1 MKLPQRL
8 HRQFLFRILFLAL
21 IAVFSTLPVFGGNTT
36 QQLTCA
42 PCSLP
47 FGAVAVGQTQTQV
60 VVLANTGQTS
70 VTVSAINL
78 RGADFGLPNLT
89 LPLTVGAGQS
99 VALQVSFSP
108 TASGLT
114 QGGATITSD
123 ASNSDLELRIR
134 GTGAKGDGVVA
145 NPSSVSFGSV
155 LVGQSSTL
163 PVVLTNTR
171 SAQVTL
177 SALKTTGNGFAVSGP
192 TLPLI
197 LNGGQSVTF
206 NLTFTPQSA
215 VTTSGSVLVSGATLN
230 IPLSGIGTQTTSGQL
245 SISPS
250 LVSFGDVAVG
260 TTVTQPITM
269 SATGS
274 SVTVSSDASSDS
286 QFVLNGASLPFT
298 ISAGQSVAF
307 NLAFTPKNSGTTSGS
322 LTFISNASD
331 SKLVES
337 LTGNGTIQQHSVTLS
352 WNQGTDV
359 AGYNVYRS
367 TSANGTY
374 AKINSTLDL
383 NTTYTDGTVASGATY
398 FYEATALNSSGQ
410 ESVPSTPPVVATIP

>member
-1 MKLPQRL
+1 
-8 HRQFLFRILFLAL
+8 
-21 IAVFSTLPVFGGNTT
+21 
-36 QQLTCA
+36 
-42 PCSLP
+42 
-47 FGAVAVGQTQTQV
+47 V

-70 VTVSAINL
+70 VKVSAISL
-78 RGADFGLPNLT
+78 RGTDFGLPNLT
-89 LPLTVGAGQS
+89 LPFTVGAGQS

-134 GTGAKGDGVVA
+134 GTGSKGYGVA
-145 NPSSVSFGSV
+145 ASPSSVSFGQV
-155 LVGQSSTL
+155 LLGKSSTI

-171 SAQVTL
+171 SGTVNISGLA
-177 SALKTTGNGFAVSGP
+177 TTGTGFSVSGATAP
-192 TLPLI
+192 FSLDA
-197 LNGGQSVTF
+197 GQSVTL

-215 VTTSGSVLVSGATLN
+215 GTSSGSLFVSGPTLN
-230 IPLSGIGTQTTSGQL
+230 VPLSATGTQTTSGL
-245 SISPS
+245 LTITPS

-260 TTVTQPITM
+260 ATATQSITM
-269 SATGS
+269 SAAGS
-274 SVTVSSDASSDS
+274 DVTVSSDASSDS

-298 ISAGQSVAF
+298 ISAGQSAAF
-307 NLAFTPKNSGTTSGS
+307 NVAFTPKNSGTTSGS

-331 SKLVES
+331 SKVVES

-374 AKINSTLDL
+374 SKINSTLDL
-383 NTTYTDGTVASGATY
+383 NTIYTDSTVASGAIY
-398 FYEATALNSSGQ
+398 YYEATALSSSGE
-410 ESVPSTPPVVATIP
+410 ESVRSTPPVVATIP

>member
-1 MKLPQRL
+1 L
-8 HRQFLFRILFLAL
+8 
-21 IAVFSTLPVFGGNTT
+21 
-36 QQLTCA
+36 
-42 PCSLP
+42 
-47 FGAVAVGQTQTQV
+47 
-60 VVLANTGQTS
+60 
-70 VTVSAINL
+70 
-78 RGADFGLPNLT
+78 
-89 LPLTVGAGQS
+89 
-99 VALQVSFSP
+99 
-108 TASGLT
+108 
-114 QGGATITSD
+114 TIT
-123 ASNSDLELRIR
+123 
-134 GTGAKGDGVVA
+134 
-145 NPSSVSFGSV
+145 
-155 LVGQSSTL
+155 
-163 PVVLTNTR
+163 
-171 SAQVTL
+171 
-177 SALKTTGNGFAVSGP
+177 
-192 TLPLI
+192 
-197 LNGGQSVTF
+197 
-206 NLTFTPQSA
+206 
-215 VTTSGSVLVSGATLN
+215 
-230 IPLSGIGTQTTSGQL
+230 
-245 SISPS
+245 PS

-298 ISAGQSVAF
+298 ISAGQSAAF
-307 NLAFTPKNSGTTSGS
+307 NVAFTPKNSGTTSGS

-374 AKINSTLDL
+374 SKINSTLDL

-398 FYEATALNSSGQ
+398 YYEATALSSSGQ